1 MSCRII
7 GSKNFN
13 IIFHK
18 NDDGDKIKC
27 LCVSDKL
34 YVFISWWLSESES
47 ETPFLVY
54 FTSKN

>member
-34 YVFISWWLSESES
+34 YVFISWWLSGKE
-47 ETPFLVY
+47 L
-54 FTSKN
+54 